1 MTSPSPARSVAV
13 PTAEETRTAWR
24 LVAAHLAPT
33 PVDPGAGTAREPALK
48 LDSLQPAEGAG
59 AAAVAALIAGKV
71 TPHGRMVAVVSG
83 RDITLRAL
91 AAVLAQPHPGAP

>member
-33 PVDPGAGTAREPALK
+33 PVDPGAGTALK
-48 LDSLQPAEGAG
+48 LESLQPAEGAS
-59 AAAVAALIAGKV
+59 AAAVAALLAGKV

-83 RDITLRAL
+83 RNITLRAL
-91 AAVLAQPHPGAP
+91 AAVLAQPRPGAP